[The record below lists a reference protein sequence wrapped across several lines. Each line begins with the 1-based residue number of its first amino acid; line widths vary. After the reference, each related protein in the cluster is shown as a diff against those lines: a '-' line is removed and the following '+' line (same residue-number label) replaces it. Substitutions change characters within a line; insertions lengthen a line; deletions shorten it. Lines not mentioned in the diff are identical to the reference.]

1 MNDTIDRTEETL
13 TRVLTIGS
21 RASTAILA
29 AGLVMAVF
37 SPSSEMALRLFT
49 IGLGLPVNAQYL
61 VHPAGRVGVRKIER
75 FREWLHE
82 ELAADRDMMPPQ
94 VWEPL

>member
-1 MNDTIDRTEETL
+1 ML
-13 TRVLTIGS
+13 AGS
-21 RASTAILA
+21 GMAMMSPLFWRADLDS
-29 AGLVMAVF
+29 GRLVQPF
-37 SPSSEMALRLFT
+37 EALY
-49 IGLGLPVNAQYL
+49 LPVNAQYL

>member
-1 MNDTIDRTEETL
+1 MRLIFGIVIVVASVIGGYVAMGGHL
-13 TRVLTIGS
+13 AVL
-21 RASTAILA
+21 
-29 AGLVMAVF
+29 VQPF
-37 SPSSEMALRLFT
+37 EALY
-49 IGLGLPVNAQYL
+49 LPVNAQYL